1 MAIVIIFLVMFLLMF
16 LGMPVFVSMAVSG
29 VCYLLGTGNGPL
41 SMISNSM
48 VNGLSDISLMAIP
61 FFILVGELMNI
72 SGMTERMLD
81 FSMYFIGKFR
91 GGLAHACIVVNVIFS
106 LVSGSGPADA
116 AAISP
121 VLLPRMKKEGYPE
134 EFSAALNA
142 AAAVLGPIIPPGIPM
157 VFLALITNL
166 SIGRLF
172 FGALIPGLIM
182 AGSMHLIVLFAARKM
197 DLKIDKGG
205 AEEGGE
211 SFLSVLKKAVLS
223 LIAPVIIIVGVL
235 TGMATVTEIAI
246 LACAYVLLIGVFV
259 YRTISFKAMYQFFCK
274 MALFSAIIM
283 ALFTVADIF
292 SYIIAV
298 EGLSNQLVA
307 LIERYHISPTVF
319 LLAINIFFLFLGMIM
334 DATPAMLIFGPV
346 LLPLANQLG
355 IDSIHFGMIMICNL
369 MIGLITPPVGALLF
383 IESKLSG
390 ISFERITKAVLPF
403 VAALLVCQLL
413 ITYIPWT
420 VTWLPNLIF
429 GTGGG

>member
-182 AGSMHLIVLFAARKM
+182 AGSMHIIVLFATRKM
-197 DLKIDKGG
+197 NLKVDEPQ
-205 AEEGGE
+205 EENRE
-211 SFLSVLKKAVLS
+211 SFGSVFKRSVLS
-223 LIAPVIIIVGVL
+223 LIAPVIIIAGVL

-246 LACAYVLLIGVFV
+246 LACAYVLVIGIFV
-259 YRTISFKAMYQFFCK
+259 YRTITLKSMFQVFCK
-274 MALFSAIIM
+274 MALFSSIIM

-298 EGLSNQLVA
+298 EGLSAQLVA
-307 LIERYHISPTVF
+307 LVEQYNITLVMF
-319 LLAINIFFLFLGMIM
+319 LLGINIFFLFLGMIM

-346 LLPLANQLG
+346 LLPIANQLG
-355 IDSIHFGMIMICNL
+355 IDSIHFGMVMICNL
-369 MIGLITPPVGALLF
+369 MIGLVTPPVGALLF

-390 ISFERITKAVLPF
+390 VSFERITKASLPF
-403 VAALLVCQLL
+403 IVALLVCQLI
-413 ITYIPWT
+413 ITYVPWT

-429 GTGGG
+429 GIGGG

>member
-81 FSMYFIGKFR
+81 FSMSFIGKFR

-182 AGSMHLIVLFAARKM
+182 AGSMHIIVLLATRKM
-197 DLKIDKGG
+197 NLKMDEPQ
-205 AEEGGE
+205 EENRE
-211 SFLSVLKKAVLS
+211 SFGAVLQRSVLS
-223 LIAPVIIIVGVL
+223 LVAPVIIIAGVL

-246 LACAYVLLIGVFV
+246 LACAYVLVIGMFV
-259 YRTISFKAMYQFFCK
+259 YRTITLKSMFQVFCK
-274 MALFSAIIM
+274 MALFSSIIM

-298 EGLSNQLVA
+298 EGLSTQLVA
-307 LIERYHISPTVF
+307 LVERYDITPVMF
-319 LLAINIFFLFLGMIM
+319 LLGINIFFLFLGMIM

-346 LLPLANQLG
+346 LLPIANQLG
-355 IDSIHFGMIMICNL
+355 IDSIHFGMVMICNL
-369 MIGLITPPVGALLF
+369 MIGLVTPPVGALLF

-390 ISFERITKAVLPF
+390 VSFARIAKASVPF
-403 VAALLVCQLL
+403 IGALLVCQLI
-413 ITYIPWT
+413 ITYVPWT

>member
-182 AGSMHLIVLFAARKM
+182 AGSMHIIVLFATRKM
-197 DLKIDKGG
+197 NLKVDEPQ
-205 AEEGGE
+205 EENRERFG
-211 SFLSVLKKAVLS
+211 SVFKRSVLS
-223 LIAPVIIIVGVL
+223 LIAPVIIIAGVL

-246 LACAYVLLIGVFV
+246 LACAYVLVIGIFV
-259 YRTISFKAMYQFFCK
+259 YRTITLKSMFQVFCK
-274 MALFSAIIM
+274 MALFSSIIM

-292 SYIIAV
+292 SYI
-298 EGLSNQLVA
+298 N
-307 LIERYHISPTVF
+307 VF
-319 LLAINIFFLFLGMIM
+319 SRF
-334 DATPAMLIFGPV
+334 
-346 LLPLANQLG
+346 
-355 IDSIHFGMIMICNL
+355 
-369 MIGLITPPVGALLF
+369 
-383 IESKLSG
+383 
-390 ISFERITKAVLPF
+390 
-403 VAALLVCQLL
+403 
-413 ITYIPWT
+413 
-420 VTWLPNLIF
+420 
-429 GTGGG
+429 

>member
-72 SGMTERMLD
+72 SGMTEKMLD

-182 AGSMHLIVLFAARKM
+182 AGSMHIIVLFATRKM
-197 DLKIDKGG
+197 NLKVD
-205 AEEGGE
+205 EPQGGE
-211 SFLSVLKKAVLS
+211 KESFGSVFKRSVLS
-223 LIAPVIIIVGVL
+223 LIAPVIIILGVM

-246 LACAYVLLIGVFV
+246 LACAYVLVIGMFV
-259 YRTISFKAMYQFFCK
+259 YRTITLKSMFKVFCK
-274 MALFSAIIM
+274 MALFSSIIM

-298 EGLSNQLVA
+298 EGLSAQLVA
-307 LIERYHISPTVF
+307 LVEQYDITPVMF
-319 LLAINIFFLFLGMIM
+319 LLGINIFFLFLGMIM

-346 LLPLANQLG
+346 LLPIANQLG
-355 IDSIHFGMIMICNL
+355 IDSIHFGMVMICNL
-369 MIGLITPPVGALLF
+369 MIGLVTPPVGALLF

-390 ISFERITKAVLPF
+390 VSFERIAKAALPF
-403 VAALLVCQLL
+403 IGALLVCQLI
-413 ITYIPWT
+413 ITYVPWT

>member
-182 AGSMHLIVLFAARKM
+182 AGSMHIIVLFATRKM
-197 DLKIDKGG
+197 NLKVDEPQ
-205 AEEGGE
+205 EENRE
-211 SFLSVLKKAVLS
+211 SFGSVFKRSVLS
-223 LIAPVIIIVGVL
+223 LIAPVIIIAGVL

-246 LACAYVLLIGVFV
+246 LACAYVLVIGIFV
-259 YRTISFKAMYQFFCK
+259 YRTITLKSMFQVFCK
-274 MALFSAIIM
+274 MALFSSIIM

-298 EGLSNQLVA
+298 EGLSAQLVA
-307 LIERYHISPTVF
+307 LVEQYNITPAMF
-319 LLAINIFFLFLGMIM
+319 LLGINIFFLFLGMIM

-346 LLPLANQLG
+346 LLPIANQLG
-355 IDSIHFGMIMICNL
+355 IDSIHFGMVMICNL
-369 MIGLITPPVGALLF
+369 MIGLVTPPVGALLF

-390 ISFERITKAVLPF
+390 VSFERITKASLPF
-403 VAALLVCQLL
+403 IVALLVCQLI
-413 ITYIPWT
+413 ITYVPWT

-429 GTGGG
+429 GIGGG

>member
-182 AGSMHLIVLFAARKM
+182 AGSMHIIVLFATRKM
-197 DLKIDKGG
+197 NLKVDEPQ
-205 AEEGGE
+205 EENRE
-211 SFLSVLKKAVLS
+211 SFGSVFKRSVLS
-223 LIAPVIIIVGVL
+223 LIAPVIIIAGVL

-246 LACAYVLLIGVFV
+246 LACAYVLVIGIFV
-259 YRTISFKAMYQFFCK
+259 
-274 MALFSAIIM
+274 
-283 ALFTVADIF
+283 
-292 SYIIAV
+292 
-298 EGLSNQLVA
+298 
-307 LIERYHISPTVF
+307 
-319 LLAINIFFLFLGMIM
+319 
-334 DATPAMLIFGPV
+334 
-346 LLPLANQLG
+346 
-355 IDSIHFGMIMICNL
+355 
-369 MIGLITPPVGALLF
+369 
-383 IESKLSG
+383 
-390 ISFERITKAVLPF
+390 
-403 VAALLVCQLL
+403 
-413 ITYIPWT
+413 
-420 VTWLPNLIF
+420 
-429 GTGGG
+429 

>member
-182 AGSMHLIVLFAARKM
+182 AGSMHIIVLFATRKM
-197 DLKIDKGG
+197 NLKVDEPQ
-205 AEEGGE
+205 EENRERFG
-211 SFLSVLKKAVLS
+211 SVFKRSVLS
-223 LIAPVIIIVGVL
+223 LIAPVIIIAGVL

-246 LACAYVLLIGVFV
+246 LACAYVLVIGIFV
-259 YRTISFKAMYQFFCK
+259 YRTITLKSMFQVFCK
-274 MALFSAIIM
+274 MALFSSIIM

-298 EGLSNQLVA
+298 EGLSAQLVA
-307 LIERYHISPTVF
+307 LVEQYNITPVMF
-319 LLAINIFFLFLGMIM
+319 LLRINIFFLFLGMIM

-346 LLPLANQLG
+346 LLPIANQLG
-355 IDSIHFGMIMICNL
+355 IDSIHFGMVMICNL
-369 MIGLITPPVGALLF
+369 MIGLVTPPVGALLF

-390 ISFERITKAVLPF
+390 VSFERITKASLPF
-403 VAALLVCQLL
+403 IVALLVCQLI
-413 ITYIPWT
+413 ITYVPWT

-429 GTGGG
+429 GIGGG

>member
-182 AGSMHLIVLFAARKM
+182 AGSMHIIVLFATRKM
-197 DLKIDKGG
+197 NLKVDEPQ
-205 AEEGGE
+205 EENRERFG
-211 SFLSVLKKAVLS
+211 SVFKRSVLS
-223 LIAPVIIIVGVL
+223 LIAPVIIIAGVL

-246 LACAYVLLIGVFV
+246 LACAYVLVIGIFV
-259 YRTISFKAMYQFFCK
+259 YRTITLKSMFQVFCK
-274 MALFSAIIM
+274 MALFSSIIM

-298 EGLSNQLVA
+298 EGLSAQLVA
-307 LIERYHISPTVF
+307 LVEQYNITLVMF
-319 LLAINIFFLFLGMIM
+319 LLGINIFFLFLGMIM

-346 LLPLANQLG
+346 LLPIANQLG
-355 IDSIHFGMIMICNL
+355 IDSIHFGMVMICNL
-369 MIGLITPPVGALLF
+369 MIGLVTPPVGALLF

-390 ISFERITKAVLPF
+390 VSFERITKASLPF
-403 VAALLVCQLL
+403 IVALLVCQLI
-413 ITYIPWT
+413 ITYVPWT

-429 GTGGG
+429 GIGGG